1 MALHRIG
8 VVGCGLMGAGITQV
22 MAAAGY
28 HVRVCEMAEAPLK
41 KGLDRVRDGYARSV
55 KKATMTGDEAEAAW
69 MRIVPTLNRADLAD
83 CDVVIEAIAEN
94 GDLKRELFAQLD
106 GICPPH
112 TLLVSNTSSIPIH
125 QLAQATTRPDRVAG
139 FHFFNPVPL
148 MQLIELVYTPFTSD
162 TTRSI
167 LHDLGNS
174 LNKTVVDVQDVSG
187 FIVNRLLIPYLF
199 DAVRLLEQG
208 VADRDAIDSAMK
220 LGCGYPMGPLTLLD
234 VIGLD
239 TAMAIGDVLMAE
251 LNQPHMSPPALLRQM
266 VAEGKL
272 GRKSGGGFYPSAS

>member
-1 MALHRIG
+1 
-8 VVGCGLMGAGITQV
+8 
-22 MAAAGY
+22 
-28 HVRVCEMAEAPLK
+28 
-41 KGLDRVRDGYARSV
+41 
-55 KKATMTGDEAEAAW
+55 
-69 MRIVPTLNRADLAD
+69 
-83 CDVVIEAIAEN
+83 
-94 GDLKRELFAQLD
+94 
-106 GICPPH
+106 
-112 TLLVSNTSSIPIH
+112 
-125 QLAQATTRPDRVAG
+125 
-139 FHFFNPVPL
+139 L
-148 MQLIELVYTPFTSD
+148 MQLIELVYTPFTSAATR
-162 TTRSI
+162 TT
-167 LHDLGNS
+167 LHAFGTSLG
-174 LNKTVVDVQDVSG
+174 KTVVDVQDVSG

-239 TAMAIGDVLMAE
+239 TAVAIGDVLMAE